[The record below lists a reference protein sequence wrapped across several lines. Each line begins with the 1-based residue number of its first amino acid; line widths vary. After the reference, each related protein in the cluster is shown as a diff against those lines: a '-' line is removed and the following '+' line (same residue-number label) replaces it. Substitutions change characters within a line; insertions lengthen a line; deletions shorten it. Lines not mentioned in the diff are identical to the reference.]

1 MLVFLNIE
9 CLLPKATPTAQAAG
23 PAELLG
29 LPGFESVLDA
39 WPQLRVVV
47 TSELRYCM
55 TIEQLR
61 SLFAPRCRDR
71 VIATSLLYGAL
82 ARGAALSREQEIQD
96 WLHHARADDADW
108 LALDRRAD
116 GFQAHID
123 RLVVCDGFDRVALA
137 ELQSLLRQRAGHQGA
152 VAVVDAEGVADA
164 RRVVPGILP
173 RPSRLPDLTL

>member
-9 CLLPKATPTAQAAG
+9 CLLPQATTQAAG
-23 PAELLG
+23 AAERLG

-39 WPQLRVVV
+39 WPQLRVVI
-47 TSELRYCM
+47 TSELRYRM
-55 TIEQLR
+55 TIDQLR

-82 ARGAALSREQEIQD
+82 ARAAALSREQEILD

-116 GFQAHID
+116 GFLAHID
-123 RLVVCDGFDRVALA
+123 RLVVCDGFDRAALA
-137 ELQSLLRQRAGHQGA
+137 ELQALLRQRAGHAGVVAGADA
-152 VAVVDAEGVADA
+152 VADG
-164 RRVVPGILP
+164 RRVAPGQLP
-173 RPSRLPDLTL
+173 RPARVPDLTL